1 MELREF
7 FQAHPRLALAF
18 SGGMDSSYLLYE
30 GLKWAEELGVYY
42 VKSVF
47 QPEFERRDAL
57 RLADDLGAKVTV
69 LTADPLSD
77 PAVAANPANRCYFC
91 KKVIMSTIKAAAKR
105 DGFDLII
112 DGTNASDDIA
122 DRPGF
127 QALGEEGVLS
137 PLRLCGLTKAEIRV
151 RSKAAGLFT
160 WDKPAY
166 ACLATRIPTGEE
178 ITAEKL
184 AAVEA
189 AEDALFRL
197 GYSDFRVR
205 SRGGRAWL
213 QFIAGQHERAAA
225 ELDAIRQALAPHFI
239 AVELDPKPRERSK

>member
-1 MELREF
+1 MFGARRASALNPLVKNF
-7 FQAHPRLALAF
+7 RL
-18 SGGMDSSYLLYE
+18 
-30 GLKWAEELGVYY
+30 
-42 VKSVF
+42 
-47 QPEFERRDAL
+47 
-57 RLADDLGAKVTV
+57 
-69 LTADPLSD
+69 
-77 PAVAANPANRCYFC
+77 
-91 KKVIMSTIKAAAKR
+91 ITITAAARR
-105 DGFDLII
+105 DGFNLII
-112 DGTNASDDIA
+112 GGTNASDDIA

-166 ACLATRIPTGEE
+166 ACLATRIPTGEA

-205 SRGGRAWL
+205 SRGGQAWL
-213 QFIAGQHERAAA
+213 QFIAPQHERAAA
-225 ELDAIRQALAPHFI
+225 ELDAIRQALAPHFT